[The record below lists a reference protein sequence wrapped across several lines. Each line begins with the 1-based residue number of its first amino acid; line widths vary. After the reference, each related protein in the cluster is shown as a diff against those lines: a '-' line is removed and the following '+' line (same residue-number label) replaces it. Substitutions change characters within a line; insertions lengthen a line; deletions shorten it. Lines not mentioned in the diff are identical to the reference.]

1 MSALKYLGVLI
12 LLIGVAVILWPTLM
26 GFRSNMYLMIGLL
39 LIIFGFLGH
48 IFFNKKFE

>member
-12 LLIGVAVILWPTLM
+12 LLIGVGVLICPTIM
-26 GFRSNMYLMIGLL
+26 GFRSNTYLLAGLL